1 MSLQKL
7 LANYPNYPARR
18 IRRLAAQLEWLECQ
32 GIDPITKGIAHDLMQ
47 LNLLEADGRVS
58 QEIVADQTPTG
69 VKIDIFAENGAQP
82 LLSPVRVV
90 ALDEVLKLLDLVAGD
105 PMSHVIAKSEANAHS
120 FMSFYEATHENGDLP
135 APGPAG

>member
-32 GIDPITKGIAHDLMQ
+32 GVEPLAKGIAHDLMQ

-58 QEIVADQTPTG
+58 QEIVVDQTPTG

-90 ALDEVLKLLDLVAGD
+90 ALDQVLRLLDRVADD
-105 PMSHVIAKSEANAHS
+105 PDSILIAKSEANAHS
-120 FMSFYEATHENGDLP
+120 FTTFHEVIHENGDLP